1 MFSCDYQGH
10 NEEVN
15 LCVSSPGAKYKLQC
29 QCHPQAFFFFER
41 ENYPSFKYSQLG
53 IKMDGPAWDSPV
65 CDINWALRH
74 MKEEKR

>member
-1 MFSCDYQGH
+1 MFLHQEQ
-10 NEEVN
+10 NTNFNVN
-15 LCVSSPGAKYKLQC
+15 VTHKL
-29 QCHPQAFFFFER
+29 FFFFER